1 MTGNIKD
8 ELEKINTR
16 LGLVNS
22 RLGKIEK
29 RQDKT
34 ETDIAELRE
43 DRLGQREMLGAI
55 AQGLDRIHERLGPM
69 QDVYKEIPA
78 VLGSLEAKLDS
89 AIKKL
94 DERPCLV
101 DGACNVGGK

>member
-1 MTGNIKD
+1 MTPNVLD
-8 ELEKINTR
+8 ELKKI
-16 LGLVNS
+16 NS
-22 RLGKIEK
+22 RLGKIER

-34 ETDIAELRE
+34 EADISELRE

-69 QDVYKEIPA
+69 QDVYRTVPEH
-78 VLGSLEAKLDS
+78 LGKLEAKLDS
-89 AIKKL
+89 AIRKL

-101 DGACNVGGK
+101 SGDCNVGGK